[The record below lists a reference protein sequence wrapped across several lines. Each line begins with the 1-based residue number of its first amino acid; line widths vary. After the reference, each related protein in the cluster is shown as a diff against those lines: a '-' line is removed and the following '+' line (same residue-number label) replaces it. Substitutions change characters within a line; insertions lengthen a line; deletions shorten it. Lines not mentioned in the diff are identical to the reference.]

1 MLATLGF
8 TMVLGFMLLIMT
20 RKMSTVTAL
29 LLVPILFGV
38 LAGDAPRLGRMI
50 ADGMLQVAPVGFT
63 LMFAVLFFGL
73 MLELGLF
80 DPLVN
85 VIVRRVHSDPV
96 RIALGTAL
104 LSMLVSFDGDGTSTA
119 LIVIGAFLPIY
130 RRTGMNPAVLLT
142 LLALCA
148 AVSNLT
154 PWGGPLA
161 RAASALHLDPNA
173 IFLPLVPAMLLAYA
187 AILLLAWHFGLGER
201 RRLGLT
207 PAQWRTSA
215 EPALRAAPAAD
226 APGPGRRVA
235 NTVLTLAVLGFV
247 LSRLVPLPVT
257 FMVGIALALLIN
269 FPDLEQQHKQLA
281 AQAGNA
287 FTTLFLIL
295 CAGAF
300 TGILNGTRM
309 VDAMGAALIGMVPPA
324 LGPYMAAVTALISMP
339 LTFFLSNDAYYFGLL
354 PVLAKTAALHGVP
367 AVEVARASLL
377 GLPVHVLS
385 PLMASFYL
393 VVTML
398 KLEIGPVV
406 RFALPWAVLCVLVLA
421 LGAFLNGAI
430 GIHPAGG

>member
-85 VIVRRVHSDPV
+85 LIVRRVHSDPV

-104 LSMLVSFDGDGTSTA
+104 LAMLVSFDGDGTSTA

-207 PAQWRTSA
+207 PAQWRASA
-215 EPALRAAPAAD
+215 EPALRAPPAAD

-281 AQAGNA
+281 AQAANA

-300 TGILNGTRM
+300 TGILNGTGM
-309 VDAMGAALIGMVPPA
+309 VDAMGAALIGMVPAA

-430 GIHPAGG
+430 GIHPAGA

>member
-8 TMVLGFMLLIMT
+8 TMVIGFMLLIMT

-29 LLVPILFGV
+29 LLVPILFGI
-38 LAGDAPRLGRMI
+38 LAGDASRLGRMI

-63 LMFAVLFFGL
+63 LMFAVLFFSL

-80 DPLVN
+80 DPLVRL
-85 VIVRRVHSDPV
+85 IVRRVHSDPV

-104 LSMLVSFDGDGTSTA
+104 LALLVSFDGDGTSTA
-119 LIVIGAFLPIY
+119 LIVIGAFQPIY
-130 RRTGMNPAVLLT
+130 KRTGMNPAILLT

-148 AVSNLT
+148 AVTNLT

-161 RAASALHLDPNA
+161 RAASALHLDPSA
-173 IFLPLVPAMLLAYA
+173 IFLPLVPAMLLACA
-187 AILLLAWHFGLGER
+187 AIVVLAWYFGLRER
-201 RRLGLT
+201 RRLALT
-207 PAQWRTSA
+207 PSQLRESV
-215 EPALRAAPAAD
+215 EPAPRAAGEDGAPA
-226 APGPGRRVA
+226 PWQRVA
-235 NTVLTLAVLGFV
+235 NTLLTLVVLGFV

-257 FMVGIALALLIN
+257 FMVGSALALLIN
-269 FPDLEQQHKQLA
+269 FPDLERQHRRLIGQA
-281 AQAGNA
+281 ANA
-287 FTTLFLIL
+287 FYTLFLIL

-300 TGILNGTRM
+300 TGILNGTGM
-309 VDAMGAALIGMVPPA
+309 VDAMGATLIGIVPPA
-324 LGPYMAAVTALISMP
+324 LGPYMAGVTALISMP

-354 PVLAKTAALHGVP
+354 PVLARTAALYGVP
-367 AVEVARASLL
+367 VVEVARASLL

-406 RFALPWAVLCVLVLA
+406 RFALPWAVLCVVILA
-421 LGAFLNGAI
+421 LGAFLNGAL
-430 GIHPAGG
+430 GVHVAGG

>member
-8 TMVLGFMLLIMT
+8 TMVIGFMLLIMT

-38 LAGDAPRLGRMI
+38 LAGHARGLGKMI
-50 ADGMLQVAPVGFT
+50 AEGMLQVAPVGFT
-63 LMFAVLFFGL
+63 LMFAVLFFSL

-80 DPLVN
+80 DPLVGL
-85 VIVRRVHSDPV
+85 IVRRVHGDPL

-104 LSMLVSFDGDGTSTA
+104 LSLLVSFDGDGTSTA
-119 LIVIGAFLPIY
+119 LIVIGAFQPIY
-130 RRTGMNPAVLLT
+130 KRTGMNPAILLT

-148 AVSNLT
+148 SVTNLT

-173 IFLPLVPAMLLAYA
+173 IFLPLVPAMLLACA
-187 AILLLAWHFGLGER
+187 GILALACWFGLRER
-201 RRLGLT
+201 RRLALT
-207 PAQWRTSA
+207 PAQLRA
-215 EPALRAAPAAD
+215 RVEPAPRAAGAD
-226 APGPGRRVA
+226 AGRHAA
-235 NTVLTLAVLGFV
+235 NTVLTLVVLGFV
-247 LSRLVPLPVT
+247 LSRLAPLPVT
-257 FMVGIALALLIN
+257 FMVGSVLALLIN
-269 FPDLEQQHKQLA
+269 YPNLEQQHARLV

-287 FTTLFLIL
+287 FYTLFLIL

-300 TGILNGTRM
+300 TGILNGTGM
-309 VDAMGAALIGMVPPA
+309 VDAMGRALVGVVPPA
-324 LGPYMAAVTALISMP
+324 LGPYMAGVTALIAMP

-354 PVLAKTAALHGVP
+354 PVLAQTAALHGVP
-367 AVEVARASLL
+367 AVEVARSSLL

-393 VVTML
+393 VVTVL

-406 RFALPWAVLCVLVLA
+406 RFALPWAILCVLVLA

-430 GIHPAGG
+430 GVHLAVA